1 MGVVSAQPGRYQRS
15 ASGMAGALLVTLL
28 VIGGYVAFRAF
39 NRTNLDEKPAH
50 VDYLAQVRDAQ
61 QAGSRV
67 VYPARLPAGWYATR
81 VTLSPG
87 SPSEL
92 ELSMLTGDGQYVG
105 FVDSPE
111 PVSELIGTYVDSDAR
126 SGARVTVAGTVAGS
140 VASRWDTWTDT
151 GGDTALVA
159 RVGSGATQESLLV
172 FGTVSQARLEQLA
185 ASLTSSRV
193 SG

>member
-1 MGVVSAQPGRYQRS
+1 MSAQPGRYQRS

-28 VIGGYVAFRAF
+28 VIGGYVAFRAL
-39 NRTNLDEKPAH
+39 NRTNLDERPAH
-50 VDYLAQVRDAQ
+50 VDYLAQVHDAQ
-61 QAGSRV
+61 QAGSQV

-81 VTLSPG
+81 VTVSPG

-92 ELSMLTGDGQYVG
+92 ELSMLSGDGQYVG

-126 SGARVTVAGTVAGS
+126 SGPPVTVAGS

-159 RVGSGATQESLLV
+159 RVGSGAAQESLLV

-193 SG
+193 AG